1 MRELLYTKQTPESLL
16 QWCMQQERNRQQTDS
31 PENDLEP
38 RHCSELN
45 GSLKLNGSRGMG
57 H

>member
-38 RHCSELN
+38 RHCSELEEWVT
-45 GSLKLNGSRGMG
+45 KTR
-57 H
+57 